1 MVVLDHAREHGN
13 LGEPRGADAERH
25 PARAKRLWRV
35 LGVRAGRS
43 RAWAGGVDLPT
54 SRELML
60 MFEVDKGRKAR
71 ESNRL
76 QRMWY
81 LAPSNRRWSS
91 KRFLFMV

>member
-43 RAWAGGVDLPT
+43 RAWAGGGGSSDFQGVNVD
-54 SRELML
+54 
-60 MFEVDKGRKAR
+60 V
-71 ESNRL
+71 
-76 QRMWY
+76 
-81 LAPSNRRWSS
+81 
-91 KRFLFMV
+91 